1 MRRVTQE
8 QVEALEERFGE
19 DFVFGIETSANEHG
33 MWGGMKTFITL
44 FSSRVT
50 EEETYT
56 AWDIDIYVYPMPTE
70 DIQVG
75 DNHVLSLESILL
87 LTVKREEVVVGQQW
101 DMVTEI
107 LEELEEEGTYQV
119 LSRLSAELYHL
130 NAESILGYFE
140 SDSYGS

>member
-8 QVEALEERFGE
+8 QVRALEEQFGE

-33 MWGGMKTFITL
+33 IWGGMKTFITL

-56 AWDIDIYVYPMPTE
+56 AWGIDVFVSPMPEE
-70 DIQVG
+70 DVEVEG
-75 DNHVLSLESILL
+75 NHVLTLESILL
-87 LTVKREEVVVGQQW
+87 LTVKREELVVGQKW

-107 LEELEEEGTYQV
+107 LEELEEERTQEV
-119 LSRLSAELYHL
+119 LSKLPADLYAL
-130 NAESILGYFE
+130 NAESILGHFE
-140 SDSYGS
+140 SSSYGS